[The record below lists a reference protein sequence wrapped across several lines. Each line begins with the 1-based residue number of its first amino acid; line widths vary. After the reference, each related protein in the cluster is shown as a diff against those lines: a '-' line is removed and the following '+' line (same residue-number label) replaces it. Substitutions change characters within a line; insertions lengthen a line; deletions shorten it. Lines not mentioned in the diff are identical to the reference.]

1 MGSSSKVNKE
11 EVKKGILAELGFSKA
26 SQVIDSFRNRRVYFV
41 KPLSLALSTAR
52 VDPKT
57 GLPGFPAG
65 CIVEVAGG
73 PGKGKSS
80 CWENAVIEIQRDSP
94 KNEVAVLQFE
104 VFDNERF
111 QNLANIGLDT
121 ERVHM
126 MDYSSADMGLAE
138 TGLNNLLA
146 LAAHQCKEDRDRDD
160 PEIIACVIDSFGAM
174 GVTKEIY
181 QVNKQ
186 GKVTDELKGVDV
198 TPQMAVRA
206 QIITRFI
213 NQWITLDPNKR
224 PQLWIINHMKKQMG
238 QEDFSTMQLKPEK
251 IGEDLNLTTLGGVG
265 FIFHCDL
272 RIRADA
278 RKWPPNKDAE
288 VHPLFEN
295 KIQDGL
301 EVFYEVY
308 RNRYFPGKKMCKGIL
323 DFSDRRNVR
332 WDLEDEV
339 VSYASYLEIDGICM
353 KGQGRVVFPKL
364 GDSSYYASK
373 CCQYLRDNPDYM
385 WELIRE
391 IAKQPEKLFKVAKKA
406 PEKL

>member
-1 MGSSSKVNKE
+1 MAAKSARE
-11 EVKKGILAELGFSKA
+11 EIKKGILAELGFSKA
-26 SQVIDSFRNRRVYFV
+26 SQVIESFRNRRVYFV

-65 CIVEVAGG
+65 GIFEVAGS
-73 PGKGKSS
+73 PGKGKTS
-80 CWENAVIEIQRDSP
+80 CYEHATIEIHRDSP
-94 KNEVAVLQFE
+94 NNHVAILQFE

-111 QNLANIGLDT
+111 QYLRNIGLDT
-121 ERVHM
+121 DRVHM

-146 LAAHQCKEDRDRDD
+146 LAAHQCSPDKD
-160 PEIIACVIDSFGAM
+160 PDEPDIIACIIDSFGAM

-251 IGEDLNLTTLGGVG
+251 VGEDLNLTTLGGVG
-265 FIFHCDL
+265 FIFHCDM

-288 VHPLFEN
+288 VHPIFEN
-295 KIQDGL
+295 KIQEGL

-373 CCQYLRDNPDYM
+373 CCQYLRENPDYM

-391 IAKQPEKLFKVAKKA
+391 IAKQPEKLFKVTKKA

>member
-1 MGSSSKVNKE
+1 MAAKPPRE
-11 EVKKGILAELGFSKA
+11 EIKKGILAELGFSKA
-26 SQVIDSFRNRRVYFV
+26 SDVIESFRNRRVYFV

-65 CIVEVAGG
+65 GIFEVAGS
-73 PGKGKSS
+73 PGKGKTS
-80 CWENAVIEIQRDSP
+80 CWEHAVIEIHRDNP
-94 KNEVAVLQFE
+94 KNEVAILQFE
-104 VFDNERF
+104 SFDDQRF
-111 QNLANIGLDT
+111 QNLQNIGLDNN
-121 ERVHM
+121 RVNM
-126 MDYSSADMGLAE
+126 MDYSSADMETAE
-138 TGLNNLLA
+138 NGLNMLLT
-146 LAAHQCKEDRDRDD
+146 LAAHQCKEDRDPED
-160 PEIIACVIDSFGAM
+160 PEIVACIIDSFGAM

-186 GKVTDELKGVDV
+186 GKVTDELKGVDT
-198 TPQMAVRA
+198 TPQMAIRA

-238 QEDFSTMQLKPEK
+238 QEDFSTRQLNPEK
-251 IGEDLNLTTLGGVG
+251 VGEDLNLTTLGGVG

-288 VHPLFEN
+288 VHPIFEN

-339 VSYASYLEIDGICM
+339 ISYASYLEIDGICS
-353 KGQGRVVFPKL
+353 KGQGRYLFPKL
-364 GDSSYYASK
+364 GASSYYASK
-373 CCQYLRDNPDYM
+373 CAEYLRENQDYM

-391 IAKQPEKLFKVAKKA
+391 IAKQPEKLFKVSKKA